1 LAKEDSV
8 SGEPSAWVQN
18 VAEADFEREVIAPS
32 RDKPVVVDFWAP
44 WCGPCRQLGPILER
58 LVNERQGE
66 VTLAKVNVD
75 EAQRLAYEFG
85 INAIPVVMA
94 FRDGRPAL
102 SFQGLLPEAQLRA
115 FLDKLSPSE
124 ADRLVQQAKSLEA
137 DKPAEAE
144 ALYRKALA
152 ADREHE
158 PSLLG
163 LARVLIGRHQV
174 DEAADLLEQVAPGA
188 ELDRL
193 RGLIALRRL
202 ASEGTDE
209 AALRRRLQAEAN
221 NAALHYQLGVLL
233 AGAGKHKEALEELLT
248 AGRADKKL
256 AGSKVKEAMVQ
267 IFHIVGARSELADN
281 YRDQLTKLLY

>member
-1 LAKEDSV
+1 M
-8 SGEPSAWVQN
+8 SGEQSAWVRD
-18 VAEADFEREVIAPS
+18 VAEADFESEVIASS

-58 LVNERQGE
+58 LVNERKGE
-66 VTLAKVNVD
+66 VTLAKINVD
-75 EAQRLAYEFG
+75 EAQGLAYEFG

-94 FRDGRPAL
+94 FRDGKPAL
-102 SFQGLLPEAQLRA
+102 SFQGLLPESQIRA

-124 ADRLVQQAKSLEA
+124 ADRLAQQAKSLEA

-144 ALYRKALA
+144 SLYRKSLA
-152 ADREHE
+152 ADRDHE

-163 LARVLIGRHQV
+163 LARVLIGCNKL
-174 DEAADLLEQVAPGA
+174 DEAAELLERVPPGA

-202 ASEGTDE
+202 ASEGADD
-209 AALRRRLQAEAN
+209 AALRRRLQAEPN
-221 NAALHYQLGVLL
+221 NPELHYQLGVLL
-233 AGAGKHKEALEELLT
+233 AGAGKHKDALEELLT

-267 IFHIVGARSELADN
+267 IFHIVGARSELADD
-281 YRDQLTKLLY
+281 YRDKLTKLLY